1 MGVCIGGDVG
11 LMNLAPRLSVVLTG
25 VLSRLRMPSLI
36 SSSSSAGLASRL
48 LLVRFVPPRLL
59 RSSNGSSFHGLRGV
73 LPGVRLRQV
82 SKQSAQLGRPRRS
95 TIGWSPMFLKHPSQ
109 QKQRWCQTFPLVS
122 TKPPSLFKMSTGFPQ
137 EGQSPLDPPF
147 AVKQGLHRKRVPEP
161 TSSIGRPGRMD
172 VGSGYMVASGGK
184 GAEQR
189 AQMKLERVSLG
200 WSTEP

>member
-1 MGVCIGGDVG
+1 
-11 LMNLAPRLSVVLTG
+11 MNLAPRFSVVLTG
-25 VLSRLRMPSLI
+25 VLSRLRMPNLI
-36 SSSSSAGLASRL
+36 SSSSNAGLPSRL
-48 LLVRFVPPRLL
+48 LLVRLLPPRLL
-59 RSSNGSSFHGLRGV
+59 RSSKGSSFLGLRGV

-82 SKQSAQLGRPRRS
+82 SKQSTQLGRPRRS
-95 TIGWSPMFLKHPSQ
+95 TIGWSPTFLKQPSQ
-109 QKQRWCQTFPLVS
+109 QKQRLCQTFPLVS

-137 EGQSPLDPPF
+137 EGQSPLDPPLV
-147 AVKQGLHRKRVPEP
+147 VKQDLHRNRVPEP